1 MVIDL
6 PFHLN
11 IELQDRGYFSIFQN
25 TLHILTLFSNRIN
38 SYNFYPK
45 YTIRT
50 DGRDAFQSVR
60 HSIHPAK
67 YQFFSG
73 LWWGWRGCQLAG

>member
-25 TLHILTLFSNRIN
+25 TLYILILFSN
-38 SYNFYPK
+38 
-45 YTIRT
+45 
-50 DGRDAFQSVR
+50 
-60 HSIHPAK
+60 
-67 YQFFSG
+67 
-73 LWWGWRGCQLAG
+73 